1 MRKVGYSTGA
11 LAEGDFRRA
20 LGMLQ
25 QAGVALIELSALR
38 QNELQPL
45 AEALPDLDLSSFSYV
60 SVHAPSSIEDGTEKD
75 VLAFLNT
82 FAKCEL
88 PIIIHPDAIRD
99 FSGWR
104 NFGSLLLVENM
115 DVRKRIGR
123 TAVELSEIFLKLP
136 EAALCL
142 DLGHARQVDS
152 TMSEAAL
159 ILSRFGDRL
168 KQLHVSEV
176 NTLSHHE
183 SLSLSAIRA
192 FNKIARLIPEDCPL
206 ILETPVGPEDI
217 LKEVDLALDALSP
230 QMIQSQPE

>member
-11 LAEGDFRRA
+11 LAKGDFRRA

-25 QAGVALIELSALR
+25 QAGVALI
-38 QNELQPL
+38 
-45 AEALPDLDLSSFSYV
+45 
-60 SVHAPSSIEDGTEKD
+60 
-75 VLAFLNT
+75 
-82 FAKCEL
+82 
-88 PIIIHPDAIRD
+88 
-99 FSGWR
+99 
-104 NFGSLLLVENM
+104 
-115 DVRKRIGR
+115 
-123 TAVELSEIFLKLP
+123 ELSEIFLKLP

-206 ILETPVGPEDI
+206 IL
-217 LKEVDLALDALSP
+217 
-230 QMIQSQPE
+230 